1 MYFNTLKG
9 DKKGPCPGSPAVEQ
23 ACSGHPGGRRSQK
36 VPVDVSTRTTA
47 SLLDHTWHTEDN
59 RIFCL
64 NCPEISPGS
73 LSQRQTTPWAP
84 GAGTGQLFARELM
97 EFSSS
102 SQGSPPLPVL
112 DGARNDKKRGLR
124 PQTRGW
130 NPGASPLRTATCWH
144 RIPSHQRITSLTLAF
159 KVIMKV
165 YMSR

>member
-1 MYFNTLKG
+1 MPWVPSYRAGLLWPPRGKEESE
-9 DKKGPCPGSPAVEQ
+9 GPSD
-23 ACSGHPGGRRSQK
+23 
-36 VPVDVSTRTTA
+36 VPTRTTA
-47 SLLDHTWHTEDN
+47 SLLDHTWHTEGN
-59 RIFCL
+59 HIFFL
-64 NCPEISPGS
+64 NCSEISPGS

-84 GAGTGQLFARELM
+84 GTGKGQLFARELM

-102 SQGSPPLPVL
+102 SQGSPPLLVL
-112 DGARNDKKRGLR
+112 DGARNDKRRGLR

-165 YMSR
+165 YMSRQMGRQYLINSL